1 MSLEIRIDPS
11 SAVPPFQQI
20 VDEVVAAVRE
30 GWLATGEKLPTVR
43 GLAGEVGV
51 AVNTVAKAYRQLEA
65 EGHVETLGRHGTV
78 VRGTPGGDDDVS
90 SAATQFAAA
99 ARARGLELEA
109 AIGVLRRTW

>member
-20 VDEVVAAVRE
+20 VDHVVVAVRE
-30 GWLATGEKLPTVR
+30 GELATGERLPTVR

-78 VRGTPGGDDDVS
+78 VRGRVDEDDEVTE
-90 SAATQFAAA
+90 AATQFAAS
-99 ARARGLELEA
+99 ARARGLDLEA